1 MYISVDILY
10 FIKYIYIHIVIA
22 VLYLIIYDHVC
33 IYIYIWLN
41 IIQDEL
47 KYISMGK
54 DTNAFTN
61 MLASY
66 ANWHLAE
73 TLSGKLK
80 H

>member
-1 MYISVDILY
+1 MIMYV
-10 FIKYIYIHIVIA
+10 
-22 VLYLIIYDHVC
+22 
-33 IYIYIWLN
+33 YIYIWLN
-41 IIQDEL
+41 IIQQDEL

-80 H
+80 Q